1 MQFFYHPDLSHPV
14 FELLPDEAKHCV
26 KALRKRVGDEIF
38 VTDGEGR
45 LATAQI
51 IDASLAHCAV
61 QILHIEEGYSLRPH
75 QFHLAI
81 APTKNAD
88 RMEWLV
94 EKSIEIGIEHISFIT
109 CEHSERIKLDL
120 DRLRRIAISAIK
132 QSNTCL
138 IPFMQ
143 TIDFKSFISNNN
155 GTEGHFIA
163 WCDDS
168 NTQEFAQQE
177 LCGKDIV
184 LLIGP
189 EGDFSPE
196 EVALAEQNGYKSVK
210 LGTRRLRTETAGL
223 YGVCVYAGRQVTGIR
238 C

>member
-26 KALRKRVGDEIF
+26 KALRKRAGDQIF

-45 LATAQI
+45 LATTQI
-51 IDASLAHCAV
+51 IDASPNHCAV
-61 QILHIEEGYSLRPH
+61 QVLSVEESYALRQH

-88 RMEWLV
+88 RIEWLV
-94 EKSIEIGIEHISFIT
+94 EKSIEIGIEQISFLT

-120 DRLRRIAISAIK
+120 DRLKRIAVSAIK
-132 QSNTCL
+132 QSNTTL
-138 IPFMQ
+138 IPSMQ
-143 TIDFKSFISNNN
+143 MIDYKDFIINNKQIKN
-155 GTEGHFIA
+155 RYIA
-163 WCDDS
+163 WCDEH
-168 NTQEFAQQE
+168 NQREFAQEE
-177 LCGKDIV
+177 LKNKDVI

-196 EVALAEQNGYKSVK
+196 EVNLAENNGYQAIK

-223 YGVCVYAGRQVTGIR
+223 YGVCVYAGAQLM
-238 C
+238 

>member
-14 FELLPDEAKHCV
+14 FELLPEEARHCV

-38 VTDGEGR
+38 VTDGEGK
-45 LATAQI
+45 LAT
-51 IDASLAHCAV
+51 V
-61 QILHIEEGYSLRPH
+61 QILEANPTHCIVQTLKTEENHAIRPY

-88 RMEWLV
+88 RIEWLV
-94 EKSIEIGIEHISFIT
+94 EKSIEIGIEQISFIT
-109 CEHSERIKLDL
+109 CDHSERVKVDL
-120 DRLRRIAISAIK
+120 ERLHRIAISAIK

-138 IPFMQ
+138 IPFIQ
-143 TIDFKSFISNNN
+143 TIDFKSFISNHN
-155 GTEGHFIA
+155 GNEGHFIA

-196 EVALAEQNGYKSVK
+196 EVAMAEQNGYKSVK
-210 LGTRRLRTETAGL
+210 LGSRRLRTETAGL

>member
-132 QSNTCL
+132 QSNTTL

-143 TIDFKSFISNNN
+143 IINYKDFIINNKQI
-155 GTEGHFIA
+155 EKRYIA
-163 WCDDS
+163 WCDEH
-168 NTQEFAQQE
+168 NQNEFAQQE
-177 LCGKDIV
+177 LGGKDVI

-196 EVALAEQNGYKSVK
+196 EVALAENNGYQAIK
-210 LGTRRLRTETAGL
+210 LGHRRLRTETAGL
-223 YGVCVYAGRQVTGIR
+223 YGVCVYAGAQL
-238 C
+238 